1 MNGTFTLALGK
12 RKTVKSSIF
21 GTSQD
26 MMYCGMPS
34 ENTFSIGL
42 LFSKGYQGHALNFFF
57 SKKSTSIVLDDRKY
71 YVGDVKPEY
80 ITLQISEMK

>member
-1 MNGTFTLALGK
+1 MNETFTLETGK
-12 RKTVKSSIF
+12 RKNIKSSIF

-34 ENTFSIGL
+34 ESTFSMGL

-57 SKKSTSIVLDDRKY
+57 PKKSTSIVLDDRKY
-71 YVGDVKPEY
+71 YIVDVKPEY
-80 ITLQISEMK
+80 ITLQTSEMK

>member
-1 MNGTFTLALGK
+1 MNDTFTLEIGK
-12 RKTVKSSIF
+12 RKNIKSSIF

-42 LFSKGYQGHALNFFF
+42 LFSKGYQGHALNFYFPG
-57 SKKSTSIVLDDRKY
+57 KATSIVLDERKY
-71 YVGDVKPEY
+71 YIIDVKPEFV
-80 ITLQISEMK
+80 TLQISESK